1 MRVNWENVE
10 GVATSLKAFGLR
22 SALLLEEKLDP
33 QFSAINA
40 LSSRIGKGYSAAY
53 ALAVSLISYKLA
65 MKGEDWW
72 ACFSSF
78 FSEKGVP
85 KGYEEL
91 ISNVVDFVN
100 SCKGSIIGRERK
112 LKRVHLFFANGKEIV
127 LEVIKRP
134 EIILE
139 SPSSLLKGV
148 ARSVNSSEWRKTVTF
163 SIKMAYYAVKERG
176 EMKPL
181 YAEVPIPMDS
191 RVSCITYTSALVDS
205 KGYKEI
211 ISNPR
216 PAIEAW
222 KAVSARSGIPPV
234 HLDTLLWTTG
244 WAPRDLSPD
253 VAKERVAEVLSRVS
267 KREVA
272 ISVAKRLIKRPCK

>member
-1 MRVNWENVE
+1 MKVNWENVE

-22 SALLLEEKLDP
+22 NALLLEERLDP

-40 LSSRIGKGYSAAY
+40 LSSRIGKGYSAVY

-91 ISNVVDFVN
+91 FSNVVDFVN

-112 LKRVHLFFANGKEIV
+112 LKRIHLFFTNGKEIV
-127 LEVIKRP
+127 LEIIKRP
-134 EIILE
+134 EAILE
-139 SPSSLLKGV
+139 SPSSLLKRV
-148 ARSVNSSEWRKTVTF
+148 ARSVNSEEWRKTVTF

-181 YAEVPIPMDS
+181 YAEIPVPIDS
-191 RVSCITYTSALVDS
+191 RISCITYTSALVDS
-205 KGYKEI
+205 KSYKEI

-216 PAIEAW
+216 KAVEAW

-234 HLDTLLWTTG
+234 HLDTLLWVTG
-244 WAPRDLSPD
+244 WAPRDLD
-253 VAKERVAEVLSRVS
+253 FNVAKERVTETLSRVS

-272 ISVAKRLIKRPCK
+272 ISVAEHLIKRPCK